1 VLELGVI
8 IASIIFAAFYAG
20 SEIGMYCTNRLR
32 LRLQAEKGDSAARS
46 LQQFFSRPRLALNTM
61 LVGTNVGLYVAT
73 VLCAQKIHE
82 TRWADEAELYSS
94 IIMPPVLLVFAE
106 LIPKSVFQHHAD
118 MLMYHIVWPL
128 KISRILFY
136 PVTVALRAVSVVV
149 PRLVSRHP
157 LPRPALFTP
166 EAFRYYVGEAAEL
179 GVLSDFQE
187 AMTENI
193 LRLKSVPVTAVMTA
207 LDEVIMAPEEVTYGE
222 ILGLLRAHRHSRIP
236 LYKGSLDN
244 IVGVISIVDVASL
257 EGAPGPIGEF
267 ARGVLSV
274 RKGTSV
280 ADALWT
286 LRQARQHL
294 AVVVDEQSRA
304 LGIVTVKDL
313 VEQIVGE
320 LRIW

>member
-1 VLELGVI
+1 MLELGVMA
-8 IASIIFAAFYAG
+8 ASIIFAAFYSG

-32 LRLQAEKGDSAARS
+32 LRLRAEKGESAARY
-46 LQQFFSRPRLALNTM
+46 LHQFFSRPRLALSTM

-106 LIPKSVFQHHAD
+106 LIPKSIFQHHAD
-118 MLMYHIVWPL
+118 MIMYRMVWPL
-128 KISRILFY
+128 EISRILFY
-136 PVTVALRAVSVVV
+136 PVAVALRAVSTIV
-149 PRLVSRHP
+149 PRLVSPHQ
-157 LPRPALFTP
+157 LPRPAVFTP
-166 EAFRYYVGEAAEL
+166 EAFRYYVGEGAEM

-187 AMTENI
+187 TMTENI
-193 LRLKSVPVTAVMTA
+193 LRLKSVPVTAVMTP
-207 LDEVIMAPEEVTYGE
+207 LDEVVMAPEDVTYDE

-236 LYKGSLDN
+236 LYQGSRDN
-244 IVGVISIVDVASL
+244 VVGVVSIVDVASL
-257 EGAPGPIGEF
+257 EEAPPPIGEF
-267 ARGVLSV
+267 ARGILSV

-280 ADALWT
+280 ADAIWT
-286 LRQARQHL
+286 FRQARQHL
-294 AVVVDEQSRA
+294 AAVVDEQGHA

-320 LRIW
+320 LQAW